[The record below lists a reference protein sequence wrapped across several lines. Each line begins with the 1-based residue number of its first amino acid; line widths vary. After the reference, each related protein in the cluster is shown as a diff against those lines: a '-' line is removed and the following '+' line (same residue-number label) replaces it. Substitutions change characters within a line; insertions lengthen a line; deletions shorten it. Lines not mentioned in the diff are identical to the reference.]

1 MDADSIL
8 RAALAVAGGASA
20 PEGLEIVQLTGDASS
35 RRYFRVKLEKRS
47 FVLMR
52 SDAFEPARN
61 TFLQVQGF
69 LENRG
74 VRCPRVHAV
83 DGSAGAI
90 LLDDLGDQLMSV
102 KLGRAKSIAEEKAIY
117 KKAVDLLLEFHS
129 RTGARKGPLPSGVDG
144 FGLAFDVEKLMWE
157 VDFTLEHWNGGHLR
171 RDLSGD
177 EKARI
182 RDEFLKICK
191 KLAKEPRVFTH
202 RDYHSRNIMVNRR
215 GEFTCID
222 FQDAR
227 MGLRQYDLAS
237 LLRDSYYRLPE
248 PAVEELIDHYIRGVA
263 RREKIRLARA
273 PFIKVFDLMAL
284 QRNFKAVGSF
294 CSFQVKRGDSSYLQ
308 YVGHTLE
315 NMRRTLMKYPE
326 LRRLREVLFGG

>member
-1 MDADSIL
+1 MDVDSIL
-8 RAALAVAGGASA
+8 RAALSTAKGGTSSDGITVAR
-20 PEGLEIVQLTGDASS
+20 LTGDASP
-35 RRYFRVKLEKRS
+35 RRYFRVKSEKNS
-47 FVLMR
+47 YVMML
-52 SDAFEPARN
+52 AEPFEPARN
-61 TFLQVQGF
+61 TFLQVQRF
-69 LENRG
+69 LENCG

-83 DGSAGAI
+83 DGTAGAI
-90 LLDDLGDQLMSV
+90 LLDDLGDQLMSL
-102 KLGRAKSIAEEKAIY
+102 KLGGAKSAAEEKSLY
-117 KKAVDLLLEFHS
+117 KKAVDLLLDFHS
-129 RTGARKGPLPSGVDG
+129 RTSAKRGPLPGGVDG
-144 FGLAFDVEKLMWE
+144 FALAFDVEKLMWE

-171 RDLSGD
+171 RDLSD
-177 EKARI
+177 TEKALI
-182 RDEFLKICK
+182 RAEFLKINR

-202 RDYHSRNIMVNRR
+202 RDYHSRNIMVSKR
-215 GEFTCID
+215 GAFACID

-248 PAVEELIDHYIRGVA
+248 TTVEDLIDHYIRGVA
-263 RREKIRLARA
+263 RLEKVKLARG
-273 PFIKVFDLMAL
+273 PFIKTFDLMAL

-315 NMRRTLMKYPE
+315 NMRRTLLKYPE